1 MCCIPNQKLQMSKH
15 TTVSYYAKHLMSV
28 LSGGPLAN
36 ASAAG
41 GPKRSTADLR
51 NIINLHTHHK
61 CFKLLS
67 NT

>member
-1 MCCIPNQKLQMSKH
+1 MCCIPNQKLQMSKY

-36 ASAAG
+36 ATAAG

-51 NIINLHTHHK
+51 NIINLHTYHK